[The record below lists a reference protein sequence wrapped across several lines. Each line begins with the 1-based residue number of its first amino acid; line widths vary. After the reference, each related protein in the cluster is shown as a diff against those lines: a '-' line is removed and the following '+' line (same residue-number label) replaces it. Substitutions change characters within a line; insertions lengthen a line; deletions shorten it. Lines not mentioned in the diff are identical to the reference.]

1 MKIHTR
7 TYIEFSFIFLFLGIT
22 ASFAQDQE
30 ANKSPAYK
38 EKYKFNG
45 VPLILYSAFDAQIVQ
60 VFQLMR
66 DANAGK
72 AVAQHELAVRYLFGR
87 GLPPDTP
94 KAVYWMMKAAQQ
106 DLPLA
111 HYNIGIMHIQGI
123 GVPWNPFEAFQHFQ
137 SAADEEIPEALFM
150 MGVMYSE
157 DFVVPRSW
165 PKSFSYIKRSAE
177 LGMSDAIDALKELRH
192 RGVDS
197 VEAEVKTAS
206 SKKKQLNNG
215 TAQAARSDTTT
226 QLVFID
232 FHTDTTSV
240 TDDTTLV
247 REAYQQLNVAQKEN
261 PAEEREKVEIDSAK
275 RSILLTAADI
285 GNPEALCVLGRCY
298 EKGWSVKK
306 DQIIAA
312 EYYFRAIRAES
323 FRAPALLWRLM
334 NTEHFSHELE
344 SRTTKKDPD
353 ALFVWAGLTAI
364 DFAKLLNGEQA
375 LKILKHNAEEGH
387 VLSMVELGL
396 CYFNGR
402 WVPQDKIEASRWWMR
417 ASKEGSTDAKF
428 RLAMLNVA
436 GEIHSD
442 PPDSTFAFLQALTR
456 QGSLVA
462 NAGVGLCYEV
472 GYCVPQNKGEAYRIY
487 HGALHRGSE
496 TSYRSLQRMHDEIRP
511 GDPEFQVNN

>member
-1 MKIHTR
+1 MKQFSR
-7 TYIEFSFIFLFLGIT
+7 TYVGILFIIFVLRLT
-22 ASFAQDQE
+22 PSFAQEQE
-30 ANKSPAYK
+30 ESKSPVYK
-38 EKYKFNG
+38 EKYRFNG
-45 VPLILYSAFDAQIVQ
+45 VPLILFSGFDAQIVL

-72 AVAQHELAVRYLFGR
+72 AVAQHELAIRYLLGR
-87 GLPPDTP
+87 GLPCDTP

-111 HYNIGIMHIQGI
+111 HYNIGIMHIQGV
-123 GVPWNPFEAFQHFQ
+123 GVPWNPFEAFKHFQ
-137 SAADEEIPEALFM
+137 CAAEEEIPEALFM

-165 PKSFSYIKRSAE
+165 PKTFSYIKRSAE
-177 LGMSDAIDALKELRH
+177 LGISDAKDALKELRR

-197 VEAEVKTAS
+197 VEAEEKTTSA
-206 SKKKQLNNG
+206 KKKQLNNG
-215 TAQAARSDTTT
+215 SAQTVHSDTTM
-226 QLVFID
+226 QLVLID

-247 REAYQQLNVAQKEN
+247 REAYQQLNVTKKEDH
-261 PAEEREKVEIDSAK
+261 AEEREKVEIDSIK
-275 RSILLTAADI
+275 RSILLAAADI

-306 DQIIAA
+306 DQILAA

-323 FRAPALLWRLM
+323 FRAPALLWRLI
-334 NTEHFSHELE
+334 NNEHFSRELE

-364 DFAKLLNGEQA
+364 DFAKLLSGDQA
-375 LKILKHNAEEGH
+375 LKILKRNAEEGH

-396 CYFNGR
+396 CYFNSR
-402 WVPQDKIEASRWWMR
+402 WVTQDKIEASRWWMR
-417 ASKEGSTDAKF
+417 AAKEGSTDAKF

-436 GEIHSD
+436 GEIHTD
-442 PPDSTFAFLQALTR
+442 PPDSTFAFLQNLTR

-472 GYCVPQNKGEAYRIY
+472 GYSVPQNKGEAYRIY

-511 GDPEFQVNN
+511 SDPEFQVSN